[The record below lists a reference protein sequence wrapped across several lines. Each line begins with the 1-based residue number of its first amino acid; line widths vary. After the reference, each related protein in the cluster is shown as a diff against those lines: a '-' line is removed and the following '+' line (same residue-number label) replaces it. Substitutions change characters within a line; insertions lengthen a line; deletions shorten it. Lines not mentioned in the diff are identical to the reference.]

1 MELNSDRK
9 KILEKLNQ
17 MPPYVVRF
25 IDLRERKMSPASL
38 LGYLRDYE
46 CFFTFLLRE
55 LPELKG
61 KNIKDIPLQL
71 FETLEE
77 DIIENY
83 LKYLKYDLKRKPT
96 TINRRISSLKSLFS
110 FLIRTENKDTGQK
123 FLQRNVM
130 ANIEFEDIK
139 MTPAAKAE
147 NIRGKIFVSVDEVLD
162 FLDFIATRYPKQISE
177 KQKAYYER
185 DFERDIAFISLILG
199 TGMRVSEAIS
209 VTLDDLDL
217 ERQKIRIFRKGF
229 KEDLIEFDDISKM
242 YLKQYLSI
250 RNERYKVPSK
260 VRALFVRRSRQH
272 GAVPL
277 TKEAVQK
284 IVEKYTKAY
293 GRKNMS
299 VHKLRHTFATLLW
312 ENTRNL
318 PLVQEVLGHANSQTT
333 VIYTHISNEI
343 REKAVRGLYKQQ
355 KDN

>member
-1 MELNSDRK
+1 
-9 KILEKLNQ
+9 
-17 MPPYVVRF
+17 
-25 IDLRERKMSPASL
+25 
-38 LGYLRDYE
+38 
-46 CFFTFLLRE
+46 
-55 LPELKG
+55 
-61 KNIKDIPLQL
+61 
-71 FETLEE
+71 
-77 DIIENY
+77 
-83 LKYLKYDLKRKPT
+83 
-96 TINRRISSLKSLFS
+96 
-110 FLIRTENKDTGQK
+110 
-123 FLQRNVM
+123 M

-147 NIRGKIFVSVDEVLD
+147 NIRGKIFVSVDEVID

-177 KQKAYYER
+177 KQRAYYER

-209 VTLDDLDL
+209 ITLDDLDL

-229 KEDLIEFDDISKM
+229 KEDLIEFDDLSKM

-250 RNERYKVPSK
+250 RNQRYKVPPK
-260 VRALFVRRSRQH
+260 LKALFVRKSRQH
-272 GAVPL
+272 GAEAL
-277 TKEAVQK
+277 TKQAVQK
-284 IVEKYTKAY
+284 TVQKYTKAY

-333 VIYTHISNEI
+333 VIYTHISNET

-355 KDN
+355 D